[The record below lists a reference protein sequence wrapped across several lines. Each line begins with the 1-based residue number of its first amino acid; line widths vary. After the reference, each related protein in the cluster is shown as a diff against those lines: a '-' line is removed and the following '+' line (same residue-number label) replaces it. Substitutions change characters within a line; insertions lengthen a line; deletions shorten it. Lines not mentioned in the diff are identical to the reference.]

1 MQVRSLFYLL
11 NKNKII
17 SMEVIEKNQ
26 YIKLRSN
33 FSFLNLKAILKMEN
47 INRFL

>member
-17 SMEVIEKNQ
+17 SMEVIEKKPV
-26 YIKLRSN
+26 YKT
-33 FSFLNLKAILKMEN
+33 KK
-47 INRFL
+47 